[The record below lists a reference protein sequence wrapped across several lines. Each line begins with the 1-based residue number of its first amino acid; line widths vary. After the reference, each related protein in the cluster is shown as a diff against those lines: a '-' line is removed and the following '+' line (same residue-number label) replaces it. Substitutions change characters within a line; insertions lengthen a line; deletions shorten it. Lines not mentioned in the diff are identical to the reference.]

1 MNAVPMRFPVLLW
14 RRSRDGFLRINY
26 FDISGRNKTMNFPVQ
41 PKLPV
46 AVIGAGPV
54 GLAAAA
60 HLAERGVPFVVFEAG
75 EGPAAAVRQWGHV
88 TFFSPWRFNV
98 DSAAERLLKQ
108 TAWTMPD
115 PDRDPTGQELIDDYL
130 APLAALPVIA
140 PSIRYGARLTAVT
153 RQGMDRVPS
162 KGREQRPFEISL
174 THADGKMERVLASA
188 VIDASG
194 TWSAPNPAGANGIP
208 ALGEKESVSRICT
221 GIPDVFGVDRKRYA
235 GKRVVAIGSGHSA
248 MDSILNLVRLKA
260 QVPATEIIWAMRSA
274 PLEKTFG
281 GGAADQLS
289 NRGALG
295 ERAKA
300 TIASGNVSVEAPF
313 RVHGFAL
320 RKNAIEIA
328 DEAGKKLVADEVIVA
343 TGFRPDFSMLSEIR
357 LDLHPWLEC
366 TRELGPLIDPNEHSC
381 GDVPP
386 HGVKELTQPE
396 NNFFIVGMKSYGRAP
411 TFLMATGY
419 EQVRSVVAAL
429 AGDMEAALDTK
440 LVLPQTGVCEGL
452 GHADEGGCC
461 GGPSLTRADAC
472 CNLEAI
478 EKDAGK
484 SGCGCL
490 ASGTC

>member
-1 MNAVPMRFPVLLW
+1 MNMMTPV
-14 RRSRDGFLRINY
+14 D
-26 FDISGRNKTMNFPVQ
+26 T
-41 PKLPV
+41 KLPV
-46 AVIGAGPV
+46 VVIGAGPV

-60 HLAERGVPFVVFEAG
+60 HLAERGLPFLVFEAG

-108 TAWTMPD
+108 TGWFRPD
-115 PDRDPTGQELIDDYL
+115 SDRDPTGQELIDDYL
-130 APLAALPVIA
+130 APLAALPAIA
-140 PSIRYGARLTAVT
+140 PSISYGARLTAVT

-162 KGREQRPFEISL
+162 KGREQRPFEISV
-174 THADGKMERVLASA
+174 THTNGKMERVLASA

-208 ALGEKESVSRICT
+208 ALGEKESAARIT
-221 GIPDVFGVDRKRYA
+221 NGIPDVFGAQRKRYA
-235 GKRVVAIGSGHSA
+235 GKRVVVIGSGHSA
-248 MDSILNLVRLKA
+248 MDSILNLVRLKNEE
-260 QVPATEIIWAMRSA
+260 PATEIIWAMRSV
-274 PLEKTFG
+274 PSEKTFG

-320 RKNAIEIA
+320 RKNAIEIT
-328 DEAGKKLVADEVIVA
+328 DETGKSIVADEVIVA

-440 LVLPQTGVCEGL
+440 LILPQTGVCEGT
-452 GHADEGGCC
+452 GHAEEDSCC
-461 GGPSLTRADAC
+461 GGPSLMRADAC
-472 CNLEAI
+472 CNLDAI

-484 SGCGCL
+484 AGCGCA
-490 ASGTC
+490 ASALSTWVESPK

>member
-1 MNAVPMRFPVLLW
+1 
-14 RRSRDGFLRINY
+14 
-26 FDISGRNKTMNFPVQ
+26 MNFPLH
-41 PKLPV
+41 PRLPV

-60 HLAERGVPFVVFEAG
+60 HLAERGVPFVVFEVG

-98 DSAAERLLKQ
+98 DRAAERLLKQ
-108 TAWTMPD
+108 TGWTMPD

-130 APLAALPVIA
+130 APLSALPAIA
-140 PSIRYGARLTAVT
+140 SNIRYGAKVTAVT

-162 KGREQRPFEISL
+162 KGREQRAFEISVNG
-174 THADGKMERVLASA
+174 TERVVASA

-208 ALGEKESVSRICT
+208 AFGEKESASRICT
-221 GIPDVFGVDRKRYA
+221 GIPDLFGAERKRYA
-235 GKRVVAIGSGHSA
+235 GKRVVVIGSGHSA
-248 MDSILNLVRLKA
+248 MDSILNLARLKKEE
-260 QVPATEIIWAMRSA
+260 PATEIIWAMRSV
-274 PLEKTFG
+274 PSEKTFG
-281 GGAADQLS
+281 GGAADQLA

-300 TIASGNVSVEAPF
+300 TIASGKVSVEAPF
-313 RVHGFAL
+313 RVQSFAL
-320 RKNAIEIA
+320 RTNAIEIM
-328 DEAGKKLVADEVIVA
+328 DEAGKSIVADEVIVA

-396 NNFFIVGMKSYGRAP
+396 NNFFVVGMKSYGRAP

-440 LVLPQTGVCEGL
+440 LVLPQTGVCEGI
-452 GHADEGGCC
+452 GHGEEGECC

-472 CNLEAI
+472 CNLDAI

-484 SGCGCL
+484 AGCGC
-490 ASGTC
+490 AAAGHC

>member
-1 MNAVPMRFPVLLW
+1 
-14 RRSRDGFLRINY
+14 
-26 FDISGRNKTMNFPVQ
+26 MNFPLH
-41 PKLPV
+41 PRLPV
-46 AVIGAGPV
+46 AVLGAGPV

-98 DSAAERLLKQ
+98 DRAAERLLKQ
-108 TAWTMPD
+108 TGWTMPD
-115 PDRDPTGQELIDDYL
+115 PDRDPTGQQLIDEYL
-130 APLAALPVIA
+130 APLSALPAIA
-140 PSIRYGARLTAVT
+140 SNIRYGAQVTAVT

-162 KGREQRPFEISL
+162 RGREQRAFEISVNG
-174 THADGKMERVLASA
+174 TERVVASA

-208 ALGEKESVSRICT
+208 ALGEKESASRICT
-221 GIPDVFGVDRKRYA
+221 GIPDVFGAERKRYA
-235 GKRVVAIGSGHSA
+235 GKRVVVIGSGHSA
-248 MDSILNLVRLKA
+248 MDSILNLVRLKKE
-260 QVPATEIIWAMRSA
+260 VPATEIIWAMRSV
-274 PLEKTFG
+274 PSEKTFG

-300 TIASGNVSVEAPF
+300 TITSGAVMVEAPF
-313 RVHGFAL
+313 RVRGFAL
-320 RKNAIEIA
+320 TKNAIEIT
-328 DEAGKKLVADEVIVA
+328 DETGKSIITDEVIVA

-396 NNFFIVGMKSYGRAP
+396 SNFFIVGMKSYGRAP

-452 GHADEGGCC
+452 GHGEEDSCC

-472 CNLEAI
+472 CNLDAI

-484 SGCGCL
+484 AGCGCV
-490 ASGTC
+490 AAGRC

>member
-1 MNAVPMRFPVLLW
+1 
-14 RRSRDGFLRINY
+14 
-26 FDISGRNKTMNFPVQ
+26 
-41 PKLPV
+41 
-46 AVIGAGPV
+46 
-54 GLAAAA
+54 
-60 HLAERGVPFVVFEAG
+60 
-75 EGPAAAVRQWGHV
+75 
-88 TFFSPWRFNV
+88 
-98 DSAAERLLKQ
+98 
-108 TAWTMPD
+108 MPD
-115 PDRDPTGQELIDDYL
+115 PDRDPTGRELIDDYL
-130 APLAALPVIA
+130 APLAALPAIA
-140 PSIRYGARLTAVT
+140 ANMRYGARVTAVT

-162 KGREQRPFEISL
+162 KGREQRPFEISV
-174 THADGKMERVLASA
+174 THTNGKTGRVLASA

-208 ALGEKESVSRICT
+208 ALGEKESASRICS
-221 GIPDVFGVDRKRYA
+221 GIPDVFGAERERYT
-235 GKRVVAIGSGHSA
+235 GKRIVVIGSGHSA
-248 MDSILNLVRLKA
+248 MDSILNLVRLKKEE
-260 QVPATEIIWAMRSA
+260 PKTEIIWAMRSV
-274 PLEKTFG
+274 PSDKTFG

-300 TIASGNVSVEAPF
+300 TIASATVSVEAPF

-320 RKNAIEIA
+320 RKNAIEVL
-328 DEAGKKLVADEVIVA
+328 DESGKSIVADEVIVA

-366 TRELGPLIDPNEHSC
+366 TRELGPLIDPNEHGC

-452 GHADEGGCC
+452 GHGGEGGCC
-461 GGPSLTRADAC
+461 GGPSLARANAC
-472 CNLEAI
+472 CNLDAI

-484 SGCGCL
+484 AGCGCV
-490 ASGTC
+490 AAGSC

>member
-1 MNAVPMRFPVLLW
+1 
-14 RRSRDGFLRINY
+14 
-26 FDISGRNKTMNFPVQ
+26 MNFPLH
-41 PKLPV
+41 PRLPV

-75 EGPAAAVRQWGHV
+75 EGPAAAVRQWGHM
-88 TFFSPWRFNV
+88 TFFSPWRFNI

-108 TAWTMPD
+108 TRWTMPD
-115 PDRDPTGQELIDDYL
+115 PDRDPTGQQLIDDYL
-130 APLAALPVIA
+130 APLSALPAIA
-140 PSIRYGARLTAVT
+140 SNIRYGAQVTAVT

-162 KGREQRPFEISL
+162 RGREQRAFEISVNG
-174 THADGKMERVLASA
+174 TERVVASA

-194 TWSAPNPAGANGIP
+194 TWSAPNPAGANGIL
-208 ALGEKESVSRICT
+208 ALSEKESASRICN
-221 GIPDVFGVDRKRYA
+221 GIPDVFGAERKRYA
-235 GKRVVAIGSGHSA
+235 GKRVVVIGSGHSA
-248 MDSILNLVRLKA
+248 MDSILNLVRLKKEE
-260 QVPATEIIWAMRSA
+260 PKTEIIWAMRSV
-274 PLEKTFG
+274 PTEKTFG
-281 GGAADQLS
+281 GGPADQLS

-300 TIASGNVSVEAPF
+300 TIAGGKVSVEAPF

-320 RKNAIEIA
+320 RKNAIEIV
-328 DEAGKKLVADEVIVA
+328 DETGKSIMADEVVVA

-386 HGVKELTQPE
+386 HGVKELMQPE
-396 NNFFIVGMKSYGRAP
+396 SNFFIVGMKSYGRAP

-440 LVLPQTGVCEGL
+440 LVLPQTGVCEGI
-452 GHADEGGCC
+452 GHSEDGGCC
-461 GGPSLTRADAC
+461 GGPALSRADAC
-472 CNLEAI
+472 CNLDAI

-484 SGCGCL
+484 SGCGCS
-490 ASGTC
+490 AAGRC